1 MVTSFQLGDNNV
13 EVVLKDIKN
22 IHLSVYPPNG
32 RVRIA
37 APIRMDL
44 ETIKLYTI
52 SKLSWIKQQ
61 QKKILSQPREAKREY
76 ITQESH
82 YYIGKRYLL
91 NIIEE
96 EAKPKVILKH
106 KHIILHI
113 RPNTDTEKRKEILDD
128 WYRECLR
135 NEVIKLVEKWEPIID
150 VNVSDI
156 GIKKMKTKWG
166 TCNIEAK
173 RIWLNLELMKKPI
186 NCIEY
191 IVVHEMI
198 HLLERNHNQRFIAF
212 MNNFLPFWKEL
223 KKELNQLPVSH
234 IDWEY

>member
-1 MVTSFQLGDNNV
+1 MITSFQLGENNV

-82 YYIGKRYLL
+82 YYLGKRYLL
-91 NIIEE
+91 KIIEE

>member
-1 MVTSFQLGDNNV
+1 MVTSFQLGENNV

-82 YYIGKRYLL
+82 YYLGKRYLL
-91 NIIEE
+91 KIIEE

-191 IVVHEMI
+191 IVVHEVI

>member
-1 MVTSFQLGDNNV
+1 MVTSFQLGENNV

-82 YYIGKRYLL
+82 YYLGKRYLL
-91 NIIEE
+91 KIIEE

>member
-1 MVTSFQLGDNNV
+1 MITSFQLGENNV

-82 YYIGKRYLL
+82 YYLGKRYLL
-91 NIIEE
+91 KIIEE

-135 NEVIKLVEKWEPIID
+135 NEVVKLVEKWEPIID

>member
-1 MVTSFQLGDNNV
+1 MVTSFQLGENNV

-82 YYIGKRYLL
+82 YYLGKRYLL
-91 NIIEE
+91 KIIEE
-96 EAKPKVILKH
+96 EAKPKQEYLKQ
-106 KHIILHI
+106 IIQ
-113 RPNTDTEKRKEILDD
+113 R
-128 WYRECLR
+128 WYWIQQMHVPKSC
-135 NEVIKLVEKWEPIID
+135 V
-150 VNVSDI
+150 
-156 GIKKMKTKWG
+156 
-166 TCNIEAK
+166 
-173 RIWLNLELMKKPI
+173 
-186 NCIEY
+186 
-191 IVVHEMI
+191 
-198 HLLERNHNQRFIAF
+198 F
-212 MNNFLPFWKEL
+212 FLPL
-223 KKELNQLPVSH
+223 LICQYHHAGQH
-234 IDWEY
+234 IF

>member
-1 MVTSFQLGDNNV
+1 MVTSFQLGENNV

-82 YYIGKRYLL
+82 YYLGKRYLL
-91 NIIEE
+91 KIIEE

-113 RPNTDTEKRKEILDD
+113 RPNTDTEKRKDILDD

>member
-1 MVTSFQLGDNNV
+1 MITSFQLGENNV

-82 YYIGKRYLL
+82 YYLGKRYLL
-91 NIIEE
+91 KIIEE

-191 IVVHEMI
+191 IVVHEVI